1 MITLPRTR
9 IYKVQSTIEGPR
21 APAVKPQRERE
32 REREREILLGTTVQG
47 ASLKPDDGPTVY
59 SNWVVPGRVMVGAY
73 PGMLD
78 DKLNDRNLRQPFSP
92 LYLDV
97 VY

>member
-1 MITLPRTR
+1 MLQRTPLPELPELN
-9 IYKVQSTIEGPR
+9 S
-21 APAVKPQRERE
+21 ALREKMR
-32 REREREILLGTTVQG
+32 
-47 ASLKPDDGPTVY
+47 GPTVY

-78 DKLNDRNLRQPFSP
+78 DKLNDRNLRQTFSP